1 MTAYR
6 TPSRISLLSALASAL
21 CCALTAGCGSDYET
35 VNVSGRVTLDGK
47 PLAGV
52 HVSFQPVATSED
64 NANPGPG
71 SFCKSTDSDGQ
82 YTLEIV
88 HPKGPG
94 AVVGTHVV
102 RLNIVDEN
110 EGADSDAIGKIDT
123 RIPKKYRIDG
133 VQLEVPAGGS
143 DSLDIEMTSS

>member
-1 MTAYR
+1 MTTR
-6 TPSRISLLSALASAL
+6 HTSPRLSLLSALASAL
-21 CCALTAGCGSDYET
+21 CCALVAGCGSDYDT
-35 VNVSGRVTLDGK
+35 VPVSGRVTLDGK
-47 PLAGV
+47 PLVGV

-71 SFCKSTDSDGQ
+71 SFCKHTDTDGR

-102 RLNIVDEN
+102 RLNIVAEN
-110 EGADSDAIGKIDT
+110 AGADSDAMVPIDT
-123 RIPKKYRIDG
+123 RIPEKYR
-133 VQLEVPAGGS
+133 LEGIQKDVPVGGT
-143 DSLDIEMTSS
+143 DSLDIEMKSS